1 MTETEIPVLVVVSV
15 DPETSHRANEA
26 VRIALGI
33 LAGENAVTIALLG
46 AGAKVLD
53 ADVEDYMDGED
64 LVRHLGTLKKL
75 RQTFHVERS
84 AIRPDAGWNPLGAR
98 ARADRPGGSRRPPR
112 REPPGASFSEPPCP
126 TSSIC
131 SRIRRTPRRSR

>member
-1 MTETEIPVLVVVSV
+1 MTETAVPVLVAVSV

-53 ADVEDYMDGED
+53 ADVEDYVDGED
-64 LVRHLGTLKKL
+64 LLKHLGTLRKL
-75 RQTFHVERS
+75 DQAFHVERS
-84 AIRPDAGWNPLGAR
+84 AIRPDPGWNPLRLEVVPIDREDLAR
-98 ARADRPGGSRRPPR
+98 LLAGSRR
-112 REPPGASFSEPPCP
+112 ALLF
-126 TSSIC
+126 
-131 SRIRRTPRRSR
+131 

>member
-1 MTETEIPVLVVVSV
+1 MTEAEIPVLIVVSV

-53 ADVEDYMDGED
+53 ADVEDYVDGED
-64 LVRHLGTLKKL
+64 LTRHLGTLKKL
-75 RQTFHVERS
+75 GQAFHVERS
-84 AIRPDAGWNPLGAR
+84 AMRPDSGWNPLGLEVVPMDRTAL
-98 ARADRPGGSRRPPR
+98 ADLLAGSRR
-112 REPPGASFSEPPCP
+112 ALLF
-126 TSSIC
+126 
-131 SRIRRTPRRSR
+131 

>member
-1 MTETEIPVLVVVSV
+1 MIETEIPVLVVVSV

-53 ADVEDYMDGED
+53 ADVEDYVDGED
-64 LVRHLGTLKKL
+64 LLRHLGTLKKL
-75 RQTFHVERS
+75 GQPFHVERS
-84 AIRPDAGWNPLGAR
+84 AMRPDSGWNPLGLELVPIDR
-98 ARADRPGGSRRPPR
+98 AELAGLLAGSRR
-112 REPPGASFSEPPCP
+112 ALLF
-126 TSSIC
+126 
-131 SRIRRTPRRSR
+131 

>member
-33 LAGENAVTIALLG
+33 LAGENTVTIALLG

-53 ADVEDYMDGED
+53 AGVEDYADGED
-64 LVRHLGTLKKL
+64 LIRHLGTLKKL
-75 RQTFHVERS
+75 GQAFHVERS
-84 AIRPDAGWNPLGAR
+84 AIRPDRAWNPLGLELVPI
-98 ARADRPGGSRRPPR
+98 DRMDLAGLLAGSRR
-112 REPPGASFSEPPCP
+112 SLVF
-126 TSSIC
+126 
-131 SRIRRTPRRSR
+131 